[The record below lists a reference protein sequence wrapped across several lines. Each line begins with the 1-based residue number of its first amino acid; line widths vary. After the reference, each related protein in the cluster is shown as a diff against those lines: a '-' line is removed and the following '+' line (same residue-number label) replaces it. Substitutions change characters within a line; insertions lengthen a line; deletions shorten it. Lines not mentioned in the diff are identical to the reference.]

1 MIISGTS
8 PIHIAESLEKG
19 KGLRWCWWC
28 WCWCWCC
35 CWCWC
40 WWWMLKKTKRLTSIM
55 IWRGSCQRCEPDAH
69 RTEPGKSDGRC
80 WGAGFKF
87 FFSLKEYIDVAF
99 PFFLKLKKN
108 LIFRNV
114 FKVRAELRGCTYLE
128 DSSVTIRGVKIYG
141 ELSLHRDCLFTFW
154 SQVLDGFQM
163 YLVHLKLSQHL
174 FLSLVG
180 RAFTGIGKHLNG
192 GVFK

>member
-141 ELSLHRDCLFTFW
+141 EPYNIFVIVMMLEIMMTTMMMMMTSIRRLECYNTRGQDLWWAEPSLL
-154 SQVLDGFQM
+154 
-163 YLVHLKLSQHL
+163 LKN
-174 FLSLVG
+174 
-180 RAFTGIGKHLNG
+180 I
-192 GVFK
+192 